1 MDRKDRSGRKAAARG
16 RGLSACGVERYDY
29 YNLCGEK
36 IRRDHRPGIYPLPA
50 CTDVS
55 GFYYHTAGLSVSK
68 LEDAEMDEKILE
80 KTADA
85 GENAN

>member
-1 MDRKDRSGRKAAARG
+1 M
-16 RGLSACGVERYDY
+16 SACGVERLDY

-36 IRRDHRPGIYPLPA
+36 IRRDHRPSIYPLPA
-50 CTDVS
+50 CTDAS
-55 GFYYHTAGLSVSK
+55 GFYYHTAGLAVSK

-80 KTADA
+80 ETADA